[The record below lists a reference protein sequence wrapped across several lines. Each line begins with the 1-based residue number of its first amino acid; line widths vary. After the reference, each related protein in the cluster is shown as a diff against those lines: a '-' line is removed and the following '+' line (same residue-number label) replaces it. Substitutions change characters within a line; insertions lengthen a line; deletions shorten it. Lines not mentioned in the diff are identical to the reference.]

1 MGKYFY
7 RSMKKPGLVLRLVFF
22 TSFEI
27 VGYLLQSVC
36 IFLFENEFIKITVD
50 TPMTKY
56 VFYGFPY
63 PFKYV
68 SFRF

>member
-1 MGKYFY
+1 M
-7 RSMKKPGLVLRLVFF
+7 LRLSFF